1 MCCMKKILLVI
12 LLIFSVSLFA
22 QNIEVG
28 FAQKGKDQTARN
40 LVIKTIESAK
50 NEIRMACYNFTDI
63 VVIVSLIDAS
73 KRGIDVKIVHDSDV
87 VNQKN
92 DGTALIRESKAQI
105 KLDSKYAIMHNKFII
120 VDGVT
125 VETGSYNYSENAN
138 NSNAENVI
146 VIWNNPDV
154 AKKYLDIWYK
164 LWNESK

>member
-1 MCCMKKILLVI
+1 
-12 LLIFSVSLFA
+12 
-22 QNIEVG
+22 
-28 FAQKGKDQTARN
+28 
-40 LVIKTIESAK
+40 
-50 NEIRMACYNFTDI
+50 MACYNFTDI